1 MSILCGVPRWALD
14 RYWPPAEAAIAR
26 AVARSDGRYA
36 VADVLAALRAGD
48 MQLWVSLAEID
59 DGASAVEAAC
69 ITEIVSYP
77 REKRCGIVFC
87 AGKERKNWLHQ
98 LAGIETWA
106 KALGC
111 TAMELQGR
119 PGWERI
125 LPDWRKT
132 HVILRKRI

>member
-1 MSILCGVPRWALD
+1 MSILRGVPRWALD
-14 RYWPPAEAAIAR
+14 RYWPLAEPAIAR

-36 VADVLAALRAGD
+36 VADVFAALRAGE
-48 MQLWVSLAEID
+48 MQLWISLAEID
-59 DGASAVEAAC
+59 DRADAIEAVC
-69 ITEIVSYP
+69 VTEIVSYP

-87 AGKERKNWLHQ
+87 AGKDRKNWLHH

-106 KALGC
+106 KAQGC
-111 TAMELQGR
+111 AAFELQGR
-119 PGWERI
+119 PGWERA